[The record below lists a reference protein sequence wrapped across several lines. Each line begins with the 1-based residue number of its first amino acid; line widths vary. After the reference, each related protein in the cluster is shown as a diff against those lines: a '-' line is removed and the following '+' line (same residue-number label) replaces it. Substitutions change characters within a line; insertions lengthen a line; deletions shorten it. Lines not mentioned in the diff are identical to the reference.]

1 MTASSVRHFEA
12 GTGPCA
18 CVGVHTPQRIVLT
31 GGPGAGKSA
40 VLELVRRSFCE
51 HLLMVPEAASVV
63 FGGGFP
69 REDGPACRRAAQQAI
84 FHVQHALEAC
94 AAAHH
99 PAVLLCDR
107 GTVDGVAYWPGPDTF
122 WTAMHTSRDR
132 ELARY
137 DVVIHL
143 RSPRQTDGY
152 NHANPLRTESAAT
165 AAVLDDAILDAWA
178 RHPRRLVVPA
188 GPDFMVKATK
198 AVELIRAQL
207 PTCCAQHLTVETS
220 RTSPPRE

>member
-1 MTASSVRHFEA
+1 MDTGRVTGFA
-12 GTGPCA
+12 GGSRPCG

-40 VLELVRRSFCE
+40 VLELVRRSFCR
-51 HLLMVPEAASVV
+51 HLVMVPEAASIV

-69 REDGPACRRAAQQAI
+69 REDEPACRRASQQAI
-84 FHVQHALEAC
+84 FHVQHALEGC
-94 AAAHH
+94 AGAHH

-107 GTVDGVAYWPGPDTF
+107 GSVDGAAYWPGPDSF
-122 WTAMHTSRDR
+122 WTVMNTSQSR

-143 RSPRQTDGY
+143 RSPQLADGY
-152 NHANPLRTESAAT
+152 NQANPLRTESAAT
-165 AAVLDDAILDAWA
+165 AAALDDAISTVWA
-178 RHPRRLVVPA
+178 PHPRRLVVPA
-188 GPDFMVKATK
+188 GPDFMVKATR

-207 PTCCAQHLTVETS
+207 PACCAEHLTLQRS
-220 RTSPPRE
+220 RHGSLRP